1 MAALAGCVA
10 VLDRDAGAR
19 PMPVAD
25 FYKGKQIRFIVRT
38 TVGGDYDQ
46 YTRLIARFMGKYI
59 PGNPAIIVVNM
70 PGGGGITAANY
81 MAQVAPRDG
90 TVIGIVSQG
99 LAVDQALGASP
110 QLKADLK
117 EFNWIAN
124 VVYSNQLL
132 VVWHTSP
139 TKTIEDAKKRVTT
152 IGTTGAGSSSVQYP
166 AFYNNVLGTKFKIV
180 FGYPGGQH
188 IDLAME
194 RGEVEGRGTNPYS
207 GWMASKP
214 TWIPEKKIIPLMQ
227 AGIEKEPALPDVP
240 LIIDQPVRAEDKPLL
255 QFMANSSTVG
265 RPLAHHARRAG
276 RARGGAAGGVRGDH
290 PRSGIHRHRQEREH
304 GDQAADRR
312 GADAG
317 GPRHAQFAAG
327 RARPHEGRAAAAR
340 RAHPGNQGRQEVGP
354 VTMVGRRRTHA
365 CRRWGR
371 DRVRAVASHP
381 VGRDRVVVVDL
392 AALLAV
398 PGPVVGRICI
408 SARP

>member
-1 MAALAGCVA
+1 MIRLITISVGALFLGLHPAAA
-10 VLDRDAGAR
+10 DA
-19 PMPVAD
+19 VAD
-25 FYKGKQIRFIVRT
+25 FYRGKQIRFVVRT

-46 YTRLIARFMGKYI
+46 YTRLIARFMGKHI
-59 PGNPAIIVVNM
+59 PGNPAMVVVNM

-81 MAQVAPRDG
+81 MAHVAPRDG

-99 LAVDQALGASP
+99 LAVDQALGQSP

-139 TKTIEDAKKRVTT
+139 TKTIEDAKNRVTT
-152 IGTTGAGSSSVQYP
+152 IGTTGAGSASVQFP

-180 FGYPGGQH
+180 FGYPGGQF

-240 LIIDQPVRAEDKPLL
+240 LIVDQQVRAEDQPLL
-255 QFMANSSTVG
+255 RFMANSSSVG
-265 RPLAHHARRAG
+265 RPLATTPGVPADRVAALRRAFEATVHDPEFIATAKKESMEIRPQTADVLTQVILG
-276 RARGGAAGGVRGDH
+276 LLNAPQDVRERMKVALQ
-290 PRSGIHRHRQEREH
+290 PRDEHTQEIKVK
-304 GDQAADRR
+304 Q
-312 GADAG
+312 
-317 GPRHAQFAAG
+317 
-327 RARPHEGRAAAAR
+327 
-340 RAHPGNQGRQEVGP
+340 
-354 VTMVGRRRTHA
+354 
-365 CRRWGR
+365 
-371 DRVRAVASHP
+371 
-381 VGRDRVVVVDL
+381 
-392 AALLAV
+392 
-398 PGPVVGRICI
+398 
-408 SARP
+408 

>member
-1 MAALAGCVA
+1 MIKFVVAILSGAFAFGAGPAAA
-10 VLDRDAGAR
+10 DA
-19 PMPVAD
+19 VAD
-25 FYKGKQIRFIVRT
+25 FYKGKQIRFVVRT

-46 YTRLIARFMGKYI
+46 YTRLIARFIGKYI
-59 PGNPAIIVVNM
+59 PGNPAMVVVNM
-70 PGGGGITAANY
+70 PGGGGILAANY

-99 LAVDQALGASP
+99 LAVDQALGSSP

-139 TKTIEDAKKRVTT
+139 TKTIEDARKRVTT
-152 IGTTGAGSSSVQYP
+152 IGTTGAGSASVQYP

-265 RPLAHHARRAG
+265 RPLATTPGVPAERVAALRA
-276 RARGGAAGGVRGDH
+276 A
-290 PRSGIHRHRQEREH
+290 
-304 GDQAADRR
+304 
-312 GADAG
+312 
-317 GPRHAQFAAG
+317 FAATI
-327 RARPHEGRAAAAR
+327 RDPEFIATAKKENMEIRPQTA
-340 RAHPGNQGRQEVGP
+340 EVLTQVVLGLLNSP
-354 VTMVGRRRTHA
+354 QDV
-365 CRRWGR
+365 R
-371 DRVRAVASHP
+371 DRMKVALQP
-381 VGRDRVVVVDL
+381 RDEHTQDIK
-392 AALLAV
+392 ANKK
-398 PGPVVGRICI
+398 
-408 SARP
+408 